1 MSKLMIA
8 EKALTDERLEY
19 SALTAAVPLPDMIVA
34 LYGEKNALPD
44 IALVVSQGVDSF
56 ANDKVPGT
64 YAYLLNWVD
73 HTFARHG

>member
-8 EKALTDERLEY
+8 KKALTDERLEY
-19 SALTAAVPLPDMIVA
+19 SALTAAVPLPDMTAA

-56 ANDKVPGT
+56 ANDRVPGI
-64 YAYLLNWVD
+64 YAYSFNWVD
-73 HTFARHG
+73 RTFARHG